1 MVESAPA
8 LSLEHASYAV
18 GTATLLND
26 VSLNVGADAAL
37 AILGVNGAGKTTL
50 IRLMHGLIAPTQGK
64 VVWANGLNDAAKRHH
79 ALVFQRPVMLRRS
92 AVENIAYGLQ
102 VLGVSVEEAEQR
114 AEQALSDVGL
124 AAHARQPART
134 LSGGEQQRLAIARA
148 WARRPKVLF
157 LDEPTASLDP
167 TSKAMV
173 ESLIRRIHES
183 GTAIVMS
190 THNLGQA
197 KRLSS
202 QVAFLHEGR
211 LAELAA
217 TEGFFRAPQS
227 KAADAFLKHELP

>member
-1 MVESAPA
+1 MVDAPTA
-8 LSLEHASYAV
+8 LMLDNASYAA
-18 GTATLLND
+18 GAATLLKD
-26 VSLNVGADAAL
+26 VSLRVQTDASL
-37 AILGVNGAGKTTL
+37 AILGANGAGKTTL

-64 VVWANGLNDAAKRHH
+64 VVWAGDLNDAAKRHH

-92 AVENIAYGLQ
+92 AMENIAYGLQ
-102 VLGVSVEEAEQR
+102 VLGVGAEEAEQR
-114 AEQALSDVGL
+114 AQQALSDVGL

-148 WARRPKVLF
+148 WVRRPKVLF

-217 TEGFFRAPQS
+217 TEDFFRAPQS
-227 KAADAFLKHELP
+227 KVADAFLRHELP